1 MHRTLHFLNKSYRV
15 FFRHW
20 KLYLL
25 LVIGTNFI
33 LSQVIQPILTV
44 IVNTILSSNH
54 VEYLTYTNII
64 SVIVNRPILLIELIL
79 VILAILGIVY
89 VQMAFMIR
97 SIRSIRYDLKIG
109 YKVLLKQSIHDVL
122 ALRPLTAL
130 LVTWYFVL
138 ILPFGEVLFKSSL
151 LSKVTIP
158 DFIIQDMWASPTIW
172 GPILIVYGL
181 AFFFSIRLISFLPT
195 LLFSSEKRTGQL
207 IKLSWDSAR
216 GRFWTTLLK
225 GLVITTSLAILAA
238 ISQIGLYAIQSY
250 ADTHLQG
257 QALVIAM
264 VNLLL
269 LEFFSQVVL
278 ALSVVL
284 LLGIALDIFEQHQ
297 PQLQPVQEIHTKSK
311 RMIGLRRAGVTL
323 AILLIAGT
331 VSVYNYGYL
340 KGLLGDYPV
349 LISHRGVDD
358 GNGVQNTIPALEK
371 TSAEKPDYIE
381 MDIQETKDH
390 QFVVMHDPNLEALA
404 GVNRTVHDLTLSEL
418 TALTVSENGYSAKIP
433 SFDQYLDAAEK
444 HHQKLLVEIKV
455 SPQDSP
461 NMTKNF
467 VKKYQKRM
475 LADKNRIHS
484 LSYDVVSQV
493 KKQAPNLYVSFIMPY
508 NISFPNTPAN
518 AYTMEATT
526 LNDTFVSQ
534 AHDKKQ
540 DVYAWTVNDDSVM
553 QNMMFMDVDGIITDQ
568 LSTLKDVVKANNDH
582 PSYANRLSLFSNQL
596 SGFDVTVEN

>member
-225 GLVITTSLAILAA
+225 GLVITTSLAILAV

-331 VSVYNYGYL
+331 VSIYNYGYL
-340 KGLLGDYPV
+340 KGMLGDYPV

>member
-1 MHRTLHFLNKSYRV
+1 MRRTSRFLNKSYRV

-20 KLYLL
+20 RLYLL
-25 LVIGTNFI
+25 LVIGTNLI
-33 LSQVIQPILTV
+33 LSQVIQPILTF
-44 IVNTILSSNH
+44 IVGQMLSSNN
-54 VEYLTYTNII
+54 VEYLTYTNVV
-64 SVIVNRPILLIELIL
+64 SVLKGKPILLIELIL
-79 VILAILGIVY
+79 VVLVILGIVY

-97 SIRSIRYDLKIG
+97 SIRSIRYELNIG
-109 YKVLLKQSIHDVL
+109 YKVLLKQAINDVL

-138 ILPFGEVLFKSSL
+138 ILPFGDVLFKSSL
-151 LSKVTIP
+151 LTKVTIP
-158 DFIIQDMWASPTIW
+158 DFIIQDMWTSPKIW
-172 GPILIVYGL
+172 GPILIIYGL

-195 LLFSSEKRTGQL
+195 LLFSSEKRTSRL

-216 GRFWTTLLK
+216 GKFWTTLIK
-225 GLVITTSLAILAA
+225 GFVVTVSVAILAG
-238 ISQIGLYAIQSY
+238 IGQIGLYAVQNY
-250 ADTHLQG
+250 ADTHFQSY
-257 QALVIAM
+257 ALIIAM
-264 VNLLL
+264 FNLLL
-269 LEFFSQVVL
+269 LEFFSQIVL
-278 ALSVVL
+278 ALSVIL

-297 PQLQPVQEIHTKSK
+297 PQLQPVKSITNK
-311 RMIGLRRAGVTL
+311 SNRFIRLRRTGIVFV
-323 AILLIAGT
+323 ISIIAGSA
-331 VSVYNYGYL
+331 SVYNYVYL
-340 KGLLGDYPV
+340 KGMLGDYPA

-404 GVNRTVHDLTLSEL
+404 GVNKNVHDLTLSEL

-467 VKKYQKRM
+467 VEKYQKRL
-475 LADKNRIHS
+475 LANKDRIHS
-484 LSYDVVSQV
+484 LSYDVVSKV
-493 KKQAPNLYVSFIMPY
+493 KKQAPKLYISFIMPY
-508 NISFPNTPAN
+508 NISFPETSAN

-526 LNDTFVSQ
+526 LNDSFISK
-534 AHDKKQ
+534 AHDKNQ

-553 QNMMFMDVDGIITDQ
+553 QTMMFMNVDGIITDD

-596 SGFDVTVEN
+596 SGFDITAEN

>member
-225 GLVITTSLAILAA
+225 GLVITTSLAILAV

-331 VSVYNYGYL
+331 VSIYNYGYL
-340 KGLLGDYPV
+340 KGMLGDYPV

-475 LADKNRIHS
+475 LADKNKIHS
-484 LSYDVVSQV
+484 LSYDVVSQI

>member
-1 MHRTLHFLNKSYRV
+1 MRRTLHFLNKSYRM

-20 KLYLL
+20 RLYLL

-33 LSQVIQPILTV
+33 LSQIIQPILTM
-44 IVNTILSSNH
+44 IMGSILNGND
-54 VEYLTYTNII
+54 VDYLTYTNVV
-64 SVIVNRPILLIELIL
+64 SVLIDKPILLIELIL
-79 VILAILGIVY
+79 VILVILGIVY

-109 YKVLLKQSIHDVL
+109 YKVLLKQSINDVL

-158 DFIIQDMWASPTIW
+158 DFIIQDMWTSPKIW
-172 GPILIVYGL
+172 GPILTIYGL

-195 LLFSSEKRTGQL
+195 LLFSSEKRTSQL
-207 IKLSWDSAR
+207 IKSSWDSAR
-216 GRFWTTLLK
+216 GRFWTTLIK
-225 GLVITTSLAILAA
+225 GLAITISLAILAV
-238 ISQIGLYAIQSY
+238 ISQVGLYAIQSY
-250 ADTHLQG
+250 ADTHFQG

-264 VNLLL
+264 INLLL
-269 LEFFSQVVL
+269 LEFFSQIIL
-278 ALSVVL
+278 ALSVIL

-297 PQLQPVQEIHTKSK
+297 PQLQPVQEVANRSK
-311 RMIGLRRAGVTL
+311 RLTILRRVGVL
-323 AILLIAGT
+323 FVILLIAGT
-331 VSVYNYGYL
+331 ASIYNYGYL
-340 KGLLGDYPV
+340 KGMLGDYPV

-404 GVNRTVHDLTLSEL
+404 GVNRNVHDLTLSEL

-444 HHQKLLVEIKV
+444 YHQKLLVEIKV

-484 LSYDVVSQV
+484 LSYDVVSKV
-493 KKQAPNLYVSFIMPY
+493 KKQAPKLYISFIMPY
-508 NISFPNTPAN
+508 NISFPDTSAD

-526 LNDTFVSQ
+526 LNDSFVSQ
-534 AHDKKQ
+534 AHGDDQ

-553 QNMMFMDVDGIITDQ
+553 QDMMFMNVDGIITDD

-596 SGFDVTVEN
+596 TGFDVTVEN

>member
-1 MHRTLHFLNKSYRV
+1 MDRTLHFLNKSYRV

-33 LSQVIQPILTV
+33 LSQVVQPILTV

-225 GLVITTSLAILAA
+225 GLVITTSLAILAV

-250 ADTHLQG
+250 VDTHLQG

-323 AILLIAGT
+323 VILLIAGT
-331 VSVYNYGYL
+331 VSIYNYGYL
-340 KGLLGDYPV
+340 KGMLGDYPV

>member
-1 MHRTLHFLNKSYRV
+1 
-15 FFRHW
+15 
-20 KLYLL
+20 
-25 LVIGTNFI
+25 
-33 LSQVIQPILTV
+33 
-44 IVNTILSSNH
+44 
-54 VEYLTYTNII
+54 
-64 SVIVNRPILLIELIL
+64 
-79 VILAILGIVY
+79 
-89 VQMAFMIR
+89 MAFMIR

-225 GLVITTSLAILAA
+225 GLVITTSLAILAV

-331 VSVYNYGYL
+331 VSIYNYGYL
-340 KGLLGDYPV
+340 KGMLGDYPV

>member
-225 GLVITTSLAILAA
+225 GLVITTSLAILAV

-331 VSVYNYGYL
+331 VSIYNYGYL
-340 KGLLGDYPV
+340 KGMLGDYPV

-461 NMTKNF
+461 DMTKNF

-475 LADKNRIHS
+475 LADKNKIHS
-484 LSYDVVSQV
+484 LSYDVVSQI

>member
-1 MHRTLHFLNKSYRV
+1 MRRTLHFLNKSYRM

-20 KLYLL
+20 RLYLI

-33 LSQVIQPILTV
+33 LSQIVQPILT
-44 IVNTILSSNH
+44 IIMGGILSGND
-54 VEYLTYTNII
+54 VDYLTYTNVV
-64 SVIVNRPILLIELIL
+64 SVLLDKPILLIELIL
-79 VILAILGIVY
+79 VILVILGIVY

-109 YKVLLKQSIHDVL
+109 YKVLLKQSINDVL

-158 DFIIQDMWASPTIW
+158 DFIIQDMWTSPKIW
-172 GPILIVYGL
+172 GPILTIYGL

-195 LLFSSEKRTGQL
+195 LLFSSEKRTSQL
-207 IKLSWDSAR
+207 IKSSWDSAR
-216 GRFWTTLLK
+216 GRFWTTLIK
-225 GLVITTSLAILAA
+225 GLAITISLAVLAV
-238 ISQIGLYAIQSY
+238 ISQIGLYAIQNY
-250 ADTHLQG
+250 ADTHFQG
-257 QALVIAM
+257 QALIIAM
-264 VNLLL
+264 INLLL
-269 LEFFSQVVL
+269 LELFSQIIL
-278 ALSVVL
+278 ALSVIL

-297 PQLQPVQEIHTKSK
+297 PQLQPVQEVGNRSK
-311 RMIGLRRAGVTL
+311 RLTILRRVGVFFV
-323 AILLIAGT
+323 ILLIAGT
-331 VSVYNYGYL
+331 ASVYNYGYL
-340 KGLLGDYPV
+340 KGMLGDYPV

-493 KKQAPNLYVSFIMPY
+493 KKQAPKLYISFIMPY
-508 NISFPNTPAN
+508 NISFPDTSAD

-526 LNDTFVSQ
+526 LNDSFVSQ
-534 AHDKKQ
+534 AHGDDQ

-553 QNMMFMDVDGIITDQ
+553 QDMMFMNVDGIITDD

-596 SGFDVTVEN
+596 TGFDVTVEN

>member
-225 GLVITTSLAILAA
+225 GLVITTSLAILAV

-269 LEFFSQVVL
+269 LEFFSQVIL

-331 VSVYNYGYL
+331 VSIYNYGYL
-340 KGLLGDYPV
+340 KGMLGDYPV

>member
-1 MHRTLHFLNKSYRV
+1 MRRTLHFLNKSYRV

-331 VSVYNYGYL
+331 VSIYNYGYL

>member
-225 GLVITTSLAILAA
+225 GLVITTSLAILAV

-331 VSVYNYGYL
+331 VSIYNYGYL

-475 LADKNRIHS
+475 LADKNKIHS
-484 LSYDVVSQV
+484 LSYDVVSQI

>member
-225 GLVITTSLAILAA
+225 GLVITTSLAILAV

-269 LEFFSQVVL
+269 LEFFSQVIL

-331 VSVYNYGYL
+331 VSIYNYGYL

>member
-331 VSVYNYGYL
+331 VSIYNYGYL

>member
-1 MHRTLHFLNKSYRV
+1 MRRTLHFLNKSYRV

-225 GLVITTSLAILAA
+225 GLVITTSLAILAV

-331 VSVYNYGYL
+331 VSIYNYGYL

>member
-225 GLVITTSLAILAA
+225 GLVITTSLAILAV

-331 VSVYNYGYL
+331 VSIYNYGYL

>member
-1 MHRTLHFLNKSYRV
+1 MRRTLHFLNKSYRM

-20 KLYLL
+20 RLYLL

-33 LSQVIQPILTV
+33 LSQIIQPILTM
-44 IVNTILSSNH
+44 IMGSILNGND
-54 VEYLTYTNII
+54 VDYLTYTNVV
-64 SVIVNRPILLIELIL
+64 SVLIDKPILLIELIL
-79 VILAILGIVY
+79 VILVILGIVY

-109 YKVLLKQSIHDVL
+109 YKVLLKQSINDVL

-158 DFIIQDMWASPTIW
+158 DFIIQDMWTSPKIW
-172 GPILIVYGL
+172 GPILTIYGL

-207 IKLSWDSAR
+207 IRLSWDSAR
-216 GRFWTTLLK
+216 GRFWTTLIK
-225 GLVITTSLAILAA
+225 GLAITISLAVLAI
-238 ISQIGLYAIQSY
+238 ISQVGLYAIQSY
-250 ADTHLQG
+250 ADTHFQG

-264 VNLLL
+264 INLLL
-269 LEFFSQVVL
+269 LEFFSQIIL
-278 ALSVVL
+278 ALSVIL

-297 PQLQPVQEIHTKSK
+297 PQLQPVQEVANRSK
-311 RMIGLRRAGVTL
+311 RLTILRRVGVFFV
-323 AILLIAGT
+323 ILLIAGT
-331 VSVYNYGYL
+331 ASVYNYGYL
-340 KGLLGDYPV
+340 KGMLGDYPV

-455 SPQDSP
+455 SPQDSS

-484 LSYDVVSQV
+484 LSYDVVSKV
-493 KKQAPNLYVSFIMPY
+493 KKQAPKLYISFIMPY
-508 NISFPNTPAN
+508 NISFPNTSAD

-526 LNDTFVSQ
+526 LNDSFVSQ
-534 AHDKKQ
+534 AHSENQ

-553 QNMMFMDVDGIITDQ
+553 QNMMFMNVDGIITDD

-596 SGFDVTVEN
+596 TGFNVTVEN